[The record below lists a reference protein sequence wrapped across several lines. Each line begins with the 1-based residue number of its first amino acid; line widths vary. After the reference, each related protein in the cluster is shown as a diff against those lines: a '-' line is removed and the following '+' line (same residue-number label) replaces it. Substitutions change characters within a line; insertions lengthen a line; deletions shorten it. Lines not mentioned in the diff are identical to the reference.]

1 MRHAGI
7 GTRLAVATI
16 AAAGLWPG
24 SAAAVLGGRDDP
36 GPMARRSV
44 MVLDSRGGVCS
55 GVVLARDVVLTAAH
69 CVTEAAAYRVVAVD
83 RGFRPLAVRAIA
95 VATHPAF
102 LPGTT
107 PRTQPGVDLAILRL
121 EAPLGPDFRRP
132 PRATVGEIVEAVR
145 KSFWALTLPPFVLG
159 GMYMGI
165 FTATEAAATG
175 ALYALV
181 VAAFIYRTL
190 TLALFFECVLNA
202 ARTTAMLLLIVVGAG
217 VFGHML
223 TVLRIPQQIVELV
236 SHLDLSVYVFLAAV
250 TVILI
255 LLGLV
260 LESLSIIL
268 ITTPIIV
275 PVLVHLGIDK
285 VWYGILLTI
294 TLEMALISPPVALN
308 LVVIKSLTKAPS
320 TEIDKAAVP
329 YLILMLLAI
338 ILLVAFP
345 DIAMWLP
352 RTISNA
358 GQ

>member
-1 MRHAGI
+1 
-7 GTRLAVATI
+7 L
-16 AAAGLWPG
+16 
-24 SAAAVLGGRDDP
+24 
-36 GPMARRSV
+36 
-44 MVLDSRGGVCS
+44 
-55 GVVLARDVVLTAAH
+55 
-69 CVTEAAAYRVVAVD
+69 
-83 RGFRPLAVRAIA
+83 
-95 VATHPAF
+95 
-102 LPGTT
+102 
-107 PRTQPGVDLAILRL
+107 
-121 EAPLGPDFRRP
+121 
-132 PRATVGEIVEAVR
+132 
-145 KSFWALTLPPFVLG
+145 
-159 GMYMGI
+159 GI